1 MNSEGR
7 RVAVVDDDA
16 AVCESTR
23 VLLEVHGF
31 DVLTYRSGADF
42 LSDAPDV
49 ACLIV
54 DYQMPDLNGLEF
66 VAELQKRGRNVPV
79 IMITATTDPTV
90 GRRADQLGVRQVLEK
105 PLSIRVLLKA
115 LGMELQ

>member
-1 MNSEGR
+1 MNPER
-7 RVAVVDDDA
+7 RSVAVVDDDA

-31 DVLTYRSGADF
+31 DVLTYQSGADF
-42 LSDAPDV
+42 LRDAPDV

-54 DYQMPDLNGLEF
+54 DYHMPGLNGLEF

-90 GRRADQLGVRQVLEK
+90 GRRADQLGVRRVLEK
-105 PLSIRVLLKA
+105 PLSNRMLLKA
-115 LGMELQ
+115 LGAELQ